1 MARVEP
7 DYFVYLKLQK
17 HSGSSASIDT
27 IPLRVN
33 NISFSVDKQIPAI
46 PIPLSGLVTGES
58 STVALDLG
66 MSNKRISLSGFITE
80 TPIQRTHTK
89 TGSTPTSLNFTAHE
103 LAQLIASGVDS
114 TGIASY
120 QAINEL
126 VILIDSKVDE
136 NYADRGSTK
145 RIALTFGARGD
156 SLSKDNTNV
165 AIARSFSLADDH
177 SEFLGHTGVKGFVQ
191 NFNATFSAE
200 SVDVEFSLEFAVATV
215 LP

>member
-1 MARVEP
+1 MARTEP
-7 DYFVYLKLQK
+7 DYFVFLKLQK
-17 HSGSSASIDT
+17 HSGSSSSIDT

-33 NISFSVDKQIPAI
+33 SISLSVDKTIPAI

-66 MSNKRISLSGFITE
+66 MSNKRISLNGFITE

-89 TGSTPTSLNFTAHE
+89 TGSTPTTLNFTAHE

-120 QAINEL
+120 QAVNEL
-126 VILIDSKVDE
+126 VILIDSNIDE
-136 NYADRGSTK
+136 NYADRGGLK
-145 RIALTFGARGD
+145 RIALSFRSRGD
-156 SLSKDNTNV
+156 SLSKDNTNIT
-165 AIARSFSLADDH
+165 IAGDFPLADNH
-177 SEFLGHTGVKGFVQ
+177 SDFAGHKGVKGFIQ
-191 NFNATFSAE
+191 NFSATLSAE
-200 SVDVEFSLEFAVATV
+200 SVDVEFSMEFAVATV

>member
-1 MARVEP
+1 MARTEP
-7 DYFVYLKLQK
+7 DYFVFLKLQK
-17 HSGSSASIDT
+17 HSGSSSSIDT

-33 NISFSVDKQIPAI
+33 SISLSVDKTIPAI

-66 MSNKRISLSGFITE
+66 MSNKRISLNGFITE

-89 TGSTPTSLNFTAHE
+89 TGSTPTTLNFTAHE

-120 QAINEL
+120 QAVNEL
-126 VILIDSKVDE
+126 VILIDSNIDE
-136 NYADRGSTK
+136 NYADRGGLK
-145 RIALTFGARGD
+145 RIA
-156 SLSKDNTNV
+156 SLSKDNTNIT
-165 AIARSFSLADDH
+165 IAGDFPLADNH
-177 SEFLGHTGVKGFVQ
+177 SDFAGHKGVKGFIQ
-191 NFNATFSAE
+191 NFSATLSAE
-200 SVDVEFSLEFAVATV
+200 SVDVEFSMEFAVATV

>member
-33 NISFSVDKQIPAI
+33 NIQFSVDKQIPAI
-46 PIPLSGLVTGES
+46 VFLSGLATGES
-58 STVALDLG
+58 ATVALDLG

-80 TPIQRTHTK
+80 TPIQRSHTK
-89 TGSTPTSLNFTAHE
+89 TGSTPTTLNFTAHE

-120 QAINEL
+120 QAVNEL
-126 VILIDSKVDE
+126 VILMDSKVDE
-136 NYADRGSTK
+136 NYVDRGSTK
-145 RIALTFGARGD
+145 RIPLTFTSRG
-156 SLSKDNTNV
+156 
-165 AIARSFSLADDH
+165 FSI
-177 SEFLGHTGVKGFVQ
+177 KR
-191 NFNATFSAE
+191 
-200 SVDVEFSLEFAVATV
+200 
-215 LP
+215 